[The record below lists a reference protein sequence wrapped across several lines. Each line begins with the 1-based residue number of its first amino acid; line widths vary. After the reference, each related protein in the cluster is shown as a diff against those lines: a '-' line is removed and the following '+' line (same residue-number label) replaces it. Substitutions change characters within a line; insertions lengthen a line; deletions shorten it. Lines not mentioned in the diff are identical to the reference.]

1 MSSLHKA
8 IPVWH
13 KDAYFVFCFWCAC
26 WNLVIKWRNF
36 SPLSKLATIFSN
48 YPVMHRQWKP
58 FVSGFAFY
66 VWKIPWNPIV
76 LKTNNKNFVLCV
88 WVWFCF
94 FCINVHE
101 MCFELKFRFVSMDT
115 LIIIGTNTHDLSLPI
130 EYLSQCTCQCM
141 SYEANGIK

>member
-1 MSSLHKA
+1 MCEKSPE
-8 IPVWH
+8 IPLFL
-13 KDAYFVFCFWCAC
+13 KKIIKILFFVCECG
-26 WNLVIKWRNF
+26 
-36 SPLSKLATIFSN
+36 
-48 YPVMHRQWKP
+48 
-58 FVSGFAFY
+58 FV
-66 VWKIPWNPIV
+66 
-76 LKTNNKNFVLCV
+76 
-88 WVWFCF
+88 F